1 VKKIGDFGLVG
12 GGAAGL
18 ELDRYDIEFGT
29 PHDSYLLAHSVGHTN
44 LMLQVNE
51 EIHFSV
57 RGYHGSGTEN
67 PMVRADMV
75 FYKTPNDGGVFAPG
89 SLSWC
94 GSLSHNNYNNNV
106 SRITENAIRGFLKD
120 GPLP

>member
-1 VKKIGDFGLVG
+1 
-12 GGAAGL
+12 
-18 ELDRYDIEFGT
+18 
-29 PHDSYLLAHSVGHTN
+29 
-44 LMLQVNE
+44 
-51 EIHFSV
+51 
-57 RGYHGSGTEN
+57 
-67 PMVRADMV
+67 MV
-75 FYKTPNDGGVFAPG
+75 GVFAPG